1 MRPLTVAVVLLW
13 AALPALASTPEELD
27 QLYSQR
33 SEPSAVE
40 KLEAALTQELQAT
53 PESYELLW
61 RLARLRY
68 WQADGSPAGKRR
80 ETLARQGWDLA
91 EKAVKL
97 APERVEGHYYA
108 AVNIGAYSQAVGI
121 LSALAQGLEGRFNAR
136 IDKAMAL
143 DTSFERGG
151 PWLAKGRYHYE
162 LPWPKRDLRKS
173 AELYRKVLDK
183 YPDRLRAW
191 YFLAETLQADG
202 QPAKALEALGELDK
216 RGVASDP
223 PEGRRVLG
231 WASPLKDKLAR
242 EVK

>member
-1 MRPLTVAVVLLW
+1 MRQVIAAVVLLW
-13 AALPALASTPEELD
+13 AALPASASTPEELD

-40 KLEAALTQELQAT
+40 KLEAALDQGLQAT
-53 PESYELLW
+53 PEDYELLW

-68 WQADGSPAGKRR
+68 WQADGAPAGKRR
-80 ETLARQGWDLA
+80 ETLARQGWDVA
-91 EKAVKL
+91 EKAVKV
-97 APERVEGHYYA
+97 APGRVEGHYYA

-173 AELYRKVLDK
+173 AELYRKVLDA

-191 YFLAETLQADG
+191 YYLAETLQADG
-202 QPAKALEALGELDK
+202 QPTKALEALRELDK
-216 RGVASDP
+216 GGLASDP

-231 WASPLKDKLAR
+231 WSSPLRDKLAR

>member
-1 MRPLTVAVVLLW
+1 MRQVIAAVVLLG

-40 KLEAALTQELQAT
+40 RLDAALAEALKAT
-53 PESYELLW
+53 PEDYELLW

-68 WQADGSPAGKRR
+68 WQADGAAPGKRR

-91 EKAVKL
+91 EKAVKV

-136 IDKAMAL
+136 VDKAMAL
-143 DTSFERGG
+143 DATYEHGG

-162 LPWPKRDLRKS
+162 LPWPKRDLRRS

-183 YPDRLRAW
+183 SPDRLRAW
-191 YFLAETLQADG
+191 YYLAETLQAQG

-216 RGVASDP
+216 RGVDSDP

-231 WASPLKDKLAR
+231 WARPLRERLAR
-242 EVK
+242 EAQ